1 MTTNKGTK
9 LLQRFLCLLLALV
22 LLIPAVPAYALTDEQ
37 QEIAAAQKAIS
48 TAMRQFKGTNE
59 TTEQKFLAAA
69 QAALPA
75 GSKVTVTSAG
85 DFKIDV
91 PANEERDGSMSCT
104 LILTCGSEQFV
115 LRQGASVAQIVSG
128 NTAQL
133 EEDRLAMSKAMH
145 AMTYT
150 NKTTKEEML
159 EVALAAR
166 KYNTT
171 AKWTKFTKKNATF
184 EADGEVTGY
193 LTLTLN
199 NETSELR
206 LHDTI
211 PMLKRTMPTKAI
223 SINKE
228 EWDIL
233 RLTNI
238 ERYKDGKTLLTM
250 PKELQR
256 ACDVRARENI
266 NNTQKA
272 HIRPDG
278 TLFSTAVQGTFRRFG
293 LGENLYHE
301 AKIDVVAKRAVN
313 AWMNSSGHRANMLS
327 SAYSYMGVG
336 VCENQSVQIFS
347 KKSNPITSWTTST
360 GKKTFEDEEAM
371 CKAYLICKDASGLK
385 SYVPLDPECMTKVKG
400 GYKMK
405 LNSKLTIKVK
415 IKQEQTSTFTDV
427 PTNAAYAKPV
437 AWAVDKRIMTG
448 INQTEFAPDQ
458 TCTRGEV
465 FNCMYLANG
474 SPAAAGKNW
483 WSDVKASDFY
493 YKAVLWAKSQDIID
507 YGSFHG
513 EDLCPRGYALY
524 YVWKSVGSPTVS
536 GKSTFTDVTDSV
548 FYSDAVAWAQQKG
561 MFKGNTDNQFHPD
574 YGCTRADIATYLY
587 YAYGGK

>member
-1 MTTNKGTK
+1 MTKNREMLMLRRFFCM
-9 LLQRFLCLLLALV
+9 LLVMVLLL
-22 LLIPAVPAYALTDEQ
+22 PAVPAHATIDEQ
-37 QEIAAAQKAIS
+37 QQIAAAQKAIS
-48 TAMRQFKGTNE
+48 AAMRQFKGSNE
-59 TTEQKFLAAA
+59 TTEQEFLAAA

-75 GSKVTVTSAG
+75 GSQVTVTSAG

-91 PANEERDGSMSCT
+91 PANEERGGSMSCT
-104 LILTCGSEQFV
+104 LILTCGEEQFV
-115 LRQGASVAQIVSG
+115 LRQGATIAQILLG

-133 EEDRLAMSKAMH
+133 EEERLAMSKAMH

-171 AKWTKFTKKNATF
+171 AKWTKFTKNNATF
-184 EADGEVTGY
+184 EDDGYVTGY
-193 LTLTLN
+193 LSLTLN
-199 NETSELR
+199 GETSELR

-223 SINKE
+223 SVNKE

-256 ACDVRARENI
+256 ACDVRAWENV

-278 TLFSTAVQGTFRRFG
+278 TLFSSAVEGTFRLFG
-293 LGENLYHE
+293 LGENLFHE
-301 AKIDVVAKRAVN
+301 KKIDVVAWRAVN
-313 AWMNSSGHRANMLS
+313 AWMNSSGHRANMLN

-336 VCENQSVQIFS
+336 VWKNQSVQIFS

-385 SYVPLDPECMTKVKG
+385 SYVPMDPACMTKVKG

-405 LNSKLTIKVK
+405 LNSKLTVKVK
-415 IKQEQTSTFTDV
+415 IKQAQKSTFTDV
-427 PTNAAYAKPV
+427 PANAAYAKPV
-437 AWAVDKRIMTG
+437 AWAVNKRIMTG
-448 INQTEFAPDQ
+448 INQTKFAPDK
-458 TCTRGEV
+458 TCTRGEI
-465 FNCMYLANG
+465 FNYMYLAAG
-474 SPAAAGKNW
+474 SPPASGKNW
-483 WSDVKASDFY
+483 WADVKLSDFY

-507 YGSFHG
+507 YGSFYG

-536 GKSTFTDVTDSV
+536 GKSTFTDVTDNI

-574 YGCTRADIATYLY
+574 YGCTRADIATYMY
-587 YAYGGK
+587 YAYK

>member
-1 MTTNKGTK
+1 MTKNRGMLMLRRFFCM
-9 LLQRFLCLLLALV
+9 LLVMVLLL
-22 LLIPAVPAYALTDEQ
+22 PAVPAHATIDDQ
-37 QEIAAAQKAIS
+37 QQIAAAQKAIS
-48 TAMRQFKGTNE
+48 AAMRQFKGSNE
-59 TTEQKFLAAA
+59 TTEQEFLAAA

-75 GSKVTVTSAG
+75 GSQVTVTSAG

-91 PANEERDGSMSCT
+91 PANEERGGSMSCT
-104 LILTCGSEQFV
+104 LILTCGEEQFV
-115 LRQGASVAQIVSG
+115 LRQGAAIAQILLG

-133 EEDRLAMSKAMH
+133 EEERLAMSKAMH

-171 AKWTKFTKKNATF
+171 AKWTKFTKNNATF
-184 EADGEVTGY
+184 EDDGYVTGY
-193 LTLTLN
+193 LSLTLN
-199 NETSELR
+199 GKTSELR

-256 ACDVRARENI
+256 ACDVRAWENV

-278 TLFSTAVQGTFRRFG
+278 TLFSSAVEGTFRRFG
-293 LGENLYHE
+293 LGENLFHE
-301 AKIDVVAKRAVN
+301 KKIDVVAWRAVN
-313 AWMNSSGHRANMLS
+313 AWMNSSGHRANMLN

-336 VCENQSVQIFS
+336 VWKNQSVQIFS

-385 SYVPLDPECMTKVKG
+385 SYVPMDPACMTKVKG

-415 IKQEQTSTFTDV
+415 IKQAQKSTFTDV
-427 PTNAAYAKPV
+427 PANAAYAKPV
-437 AWAVDKRIMTG
+437 AWAVNKRIMTG
-448 INQTEFAPDQ
+448 INQTKFAPDK
-458 TCTRGEV
+458 TCTRGEI
-465 FNCMYLANG
+465 FNYMYLAAG
-474 SPAAAGKNW
+474 SPPASGKNW
-483 WSDVKASDFY
+483 WADVKLSDFY

-507 YGSFHG
+507 YGSFYG

-524 YVWKSVGSPTVS
+524 YVWKSVGSPSVS

-574 YGCTRADIATYLY
+574 YGCTRVDIATYMY
-587 YAYGGK
+587 YAYK

>member
-1 MTTNKGTK
+1 MTKNRGMLMLRRFFCM
-9 LLQRFLCLLLALV
+9 LLVMVLLL
-22 LLIPAVPAYALTDEQ
+22 PAVPAHATIDEQ
-37 QEIAAAQKAIS
+37 QQIAAAQKAIS
-48 TAMRQFKGTNE
+48 AAMRQFKGSNE
-59 TTEQKFLAAA
+59 TTEQEFLAAA

-75 GSKVTVTSAG
+75 GSQVTVTSAG

-91 PANEERDGSMSCT
+91 PANEERGGSMSCT
-104 LILTCGSEQFV
+104 LILTCGEEQFV
-115 LRQGASVAQIVSG
+115 LRQGAAIAQILLG

-133 EEDRLAMSKAMH
+133 EEERLAMSKAMH

-171 AKWTKFTKKNATF
+171 AKWTKFTKNNATF
-184 EADGEVTGY
+184 EDDGSVTGY
-193 LTLTLN
+193 LSLTLN
-199 NETSELR
+199 GETSELR

-256 ACDVRARENI
+256 ACDVRAWENV

-278 TLFSTAVQGTFRRFG
+278 TLFSSAVEGTFCRFG
-293 LGENLYHE
+293 LGENLFHE
-301 AKIDVVAKRAVN
+301 KKIDVVAWRAVN
-313 AWMNSSGHRANMLS
+313 AWMNSSGHRANMLN

-336 VCENQSVQIFS
+336 VWKNQSVQIFS

-385 SYVPLDPECMTKVKG
+385 SYVPMDPACMTKVKG

-415 IKQEQTSTFTDV
+415 IKQAQKSAFTDV
-427 PTNAAYAKPV
+427 PANAAYAKPI
-437 AWAVDKRIMTG
+437 AWAVSKRIMTG
-448 INQTEFAPDQ
+448 INQTKFAPDQ

-465 FNCMYLANG
+465 FNYMYLAAG
-474 SPAAAGKNW
+474 SPPAAGKNW
-483 WSDVKASDFY
+483 WADVKISDFY

-507 YGSFHG
+507 YGSFYG
-513 EDLCPRGYALY
+513 KDLCPRGYALY
-524 YVWKSVGSPTVS
+524 YVWKSVGSPSVS

-574 YGCTRADIATYLY
+574 YGCTRADIATYMY
-587 YAYGGK
+587 YAYK

>member
-1 MTTNKGTK
+1 MTKNRGMLMLRRFFCM
-9 LLQRFLCLLLALV
+9 LLVMVLLL
-22 LLIPAVPAYALTDEQ
+22 PAVPAHATIDEQ
-37 QEIAAAQKAIS
+37 QQIAAAQKAIS
-48 TAMRQFKGTNE
+48 AAMRQFKGSNE
-59 TTEQKFLAAA
+59 TTEQEFLAAA

-75 GSKVTVTSAG
+75 GSQVTVTSAG

-91 PANEERDGSMSCT
+91 PANEERGGSMSCT
-104 LILTCGSEQFV
+104 LILTCGEEQFV
-115 LRQGASVAQIVSG
+115 LRQGATIAQILLG

-133 EEDRLAMSKAMH
+133 EEERLAMSKAMH

-171 AKWTKFTKKNATF
+171 AKWTKFTKNNATF
-184 EADGEVTGY
+184 EDDGYVTGY
-193 LTLTLN
+193 LSLTLN
-199 NETSELR
+199 GETSELR

-223 SINKE
+223 SVNKE

-256 ACDVRARENI
+256 ACDVRAWENV

-278 TLFSTAVQGTFRRFG
+278 TLFSSAVEGTFRLFG
-293 LGENLYHE
+293 LGENLFHE
-301 AKIDVVAKRAVN
+301 KKIDVVAWRAVN
-313 AWMNSSGHRANMLS
+313 AWMNSSGHRANMLN

-336 VCENQSVQIFS
+336 VWKNQSVQIFS

-385 SYVPLDPECMTKVKG
+385 SYVPMDPACMTKVKG

-405 LNSKLTIKVK
+405 LNSKLTVKVK
-415 IKQEQTSTFTDV
+415 IKQAQKSTFTDV
-427 PTNAAYAKPV
+427 PANAAYAKPV
-437 AWAVDKRIMTG
+437 AWAVNKRIMTG
-448 INQTEFAPDQ
+448 INQTKFAPDK
-458 TCTRGEV
+458 TCTRGEI
-465 FNCMYLANG
+465 FNYMYLAAG
-474 SPAAAGKNW
+474 SPPASGKNW
-483 WSDVKASDFY
+483 WADVKLSDFY

-507 YGSFHG
+507 YGSFYG

-536 GKSTFTDVTDSV
+536 GKSTFTDVTDNI

-574 YGCTRADIATYLY
+574 YGCTRADIATYMY
-587 YAYGGK
+587 YAYK

>member
-1 MTTNKGTK
+1 M
-9 LLQRFLCLLLALV
+9 LMIRRFFCLLLVMV
-22 LLIPAVPAYALTDEQ
+22 LLLPAVPAHALTDDQ

-48 TAMRQFKGTNE
+48 AAMRQFKGSNE
-59 TTEQKFLAAA
+59 TTEQEFVAAA

-75 GSKVTVTSAG
+75 GSKVTVASAG

-91 PANEERDGSMSCT
+91 PANAERDGSMSCT
-104 LILTCGSEQFV
+104 LILTCGTEQFV
-115 LRQGASVAQIVSG
+115 LRQGASVAQTVAG

-159 EVALAAR
+159 QVALAAK

-184 EADGEVTGY
+184 EADGEITGY
-193 LTLTLN
+193 LSLTLN
-199 NETSELR
+199 GETSELR

-256 ACDVRARENI
+256 ACDVRAKENI

-278 TLFSTAVQGTFRRFG
+278 TLFSTAVGGTFRRFG

-327 SAYSYMGVG
+327 SSYSYMGVG

-347 KKSNPITSWTTST
+347 KKSSPITSWTTST

-385 SYVPLDPECMTKVKG
+385 SYVPLDPACMKKVKG
-400 GYKMK
+400 GYTMK
-405 LNSKLTIKVK
+405 LNSKLTVKVK
-415 IKQEQTSTFTDV
+415 LKQAQQSAFTDV
-427 PTNAAYAKPV
+427 PTDASYAKPV
-437 AWAVDKRIMTG
+437 AWAVNKRIMAG
-448 INQTEFAPDQ
+448 INQTEFVPNR

-465 FNCMYLANG
+465 FNYMYLANG
-474 SPAAAGKNW
+474 SPVASGKNW
-483 WSDVKASDFY
+483 WSDVKISDFY
-493 YKAVLWAKSQDIID
+493 YKAVLWAKSKDIID

-513 EDLCPRGYALY
+513 GDLCPRGYALY

-548 FYSDAVAWAQQKG
+548 FYSDAVAWAQKKG
-561 MFKGNTDNQFHPD
+561 MFAGSTDNQFHPD

-587 YAYGGK
+587 YAYK